1 MSEDLVN
8 NIRPS
13 LRRKADVVAIH
24 IGTNDITNDNCSI
37 IQINLN
43 KIRDL
48 VIELSP
54 STKIV
59 LSLRHGKSN
68 TNVKINRRNEIN
80 SSAKKNKLDLK
91 GDSKIK
97 DQNMYR
103 KKKVI

>member
-13 LRRKADVVAIH
+13 LRRKPDVVAIH
-24 IGTNDITNDNCSI
+24 IGTNDTTNDNCSI

-59 LSLRHGKSN
+59 VSLRHGKIN

-80 SSAKKNKLDLK
+80 SSAKKKTQFERQLK
-91 GDSKIK
+91 DKRPKYVS
-97 DQNMYR
+97 
-103 KKKVI
+103 